1 GPCTLAQTQRITA
14 LFFLVSSSAVAA
26 GAMAIGGKE
35 AKEDL
40 EEAPP
45 LLLDE
50 AARPRR
56 VALFVEPSP
65 FAYISGYK
73 NRFQNFIK
81 H

>member
-1 GPCTLAQTQRITA
+1 
-14 LFFLVSSSAVAA
+14 
-26 GAMAIGGKE
+26 MAING
-35 AKEDL
+35 

-65 FAYISGYK
+65 FA
-73 NRFQNFIK
+73 
-81 H
+81 

>member
-1 GPCTLAQTQRITA
+1 
-14 LFFLVSSSAVAA
+14 
-26 GAMAIGGKE
+26 MAISEKGIKD
-35 AKEDL
+35 DL

-65 FAYISGYK
+65 FAYASALSLSPFSFVFPFYFSCLGSSGSV
-73 NRFQNFIK
+73 FPLCAFLAWSMGLF
-81 H
+81 